1 MPIIENTQNQLDD
14 NKYVAEVFGDLKK
27 SFNTVYHDMLFEK
40 LDHYG
45 VRRVTR
51 DWFISYLKVRRQ
63 FIVTENETS
72 KTRQKS

>member
-14 NKYVAEVFGDLKK
+14 NKYVAEVFDDLKK